1 MYLKFLPSSGI
12 PVIFKFPKLITPL
25 SMRARIL
32 AVDDEPQFEAL
43 LRQRFRRQ
51 IREGR
56 FEFIFADNG
65 YNALQIV
72 EKDREIDMVLTDI
85 NMPKMDGLSFIN
97 ELKSVR
103 PLLKTVIV
111 SAYGDMNNIRK
122 AMNLGAFDFVTKPIE
137 FVDLETTIDK
147 TLQEMKMLKQ
157 AEKARELSETNEKLK
172 ELDALKSNFFAN
184 ISHEFRTPLTVISG
198 MTDQIEKAPDKWVD
212 KGVKMIRRN
221 TDSLLEMVNQILE
234 LRKLES
240 GKMSLKLERGEVL
253 HFISYLVES
262 FQSLAES
269 RNIELQLQTDISRLI
284 MDYDPEKLQRI
295 LYNLLGN
302 AIKFTPPG
310 GQVFLIV
317 NSDEE
322 HLFLQVKDTGVGMKE
337 EHMSRIFDRYF
348 SLEAVDARKDMGTGI
363 GLSLVKELV
372 KLMAGEIQ
380 VDSREGSGT
389 TFLVKLP
396 LRTDGVVDFDPE
408 TPQQAASPLR
418 PAVKG
423 LTPTAPMVSS
433 AAGEEADSDLPQLLI
448 VEDNLD
454 VAQYLVACLEDRY
467 QLFLAADGREGIN
480 LAIEKVPDIII
491 SDVMMPEKNGYEL
504 CDTLK
509 KDERTSHIP
518 IILLTAKADIESKIS
533 GLEKGADAYLA
544 KPFNRDELYVRL
556 NKLLELRRK
565 LQEKYSNLEEQ
576 PTPVS
581 LEDEFIT
588 RVRSEIEQNLDDE
601 FFGIPELCQSIGMSR
616 AQLHRKLKA
625 LTGKST
631 SHYVRSIRLYHARNI
646 LLNSDL
652 NIAQVAFEV
661 GFSDPKY
668 FSRVFNEEYGITP
681 KAFREQ

>member
-1 MYLKFLPSSGI
+1 
-12 PVIFKFPKLITPL
+12 
-25 SMRARIL
+25 MRARIL

-396 LRTDGVVDFDPE
+396 LRTDGVVDSDPE

-433 AAGEEADSDLPQLLI
+433 AAGEETDSDLPQLLI

-576 PTPVS
+576 ATPVS

>member
-1 MYLKFLPSSGI
+1 
-12 PVIFKFPKLITPL
+12 
-25 SMRARIL
+25 MRARIL

-396 LRTDGVVDFDPE
+396 LRTDGVVDSDPE